1 MLFLPAIFTDV
12 GKPTNAKEAENPVKQ
27 ESKTEDEK
35 SDNTK
40 TQNPETENAETQ
52 EKETQDSNREDTEK
66 NKDINIKLLHSKTGE
81 IEEVK
86 IENYLC
92 HVVSAEMPGRL
103 SNRSTKSTSNCS
115 KNIYHV

>member
-1 MLFLPAIFTDV
+1 MQ
-12 GKPTNAKEAENPVKQ
+12 KEAENPVKQ

-92 HVVSAEMPGRL
+92 HVVSAEMPADYQIEALKAQAIVAR
-103 SNRSTKSTSNCS
+103 TIPCIK
-115 KNIYHV
+115 